1 MLSLMALMAALAC
14 QADPARHNLP
24 ARARTA
30 QAFVPK
36 GWTQESA
43 HQPDLDADGKP
54 DLVLVLAGPDNE
66 ARRLLAALA
75 TPGGYRNI
83 GEAALPGY
91 PLGPAEVTFTD
102 RKVLVVT
109 DLTGGTTA
117 VQMVARYRYEAAP
130 GGGDGMRYIG
140 LDLTNYSRTNQ
151 HDSIHLSYNWLTGDR
166 IEQVDRLT
174 KRGDYAPQ
182 KPRRTHIEPTRYFM
196 EDTADPEDFLSTELD
211 HGDSR

>member
-1 MLSLMALMAALAC
+1 MPLLATLALVLAC
-14 QADPARHNLP
+14 QADPARHDLP
-24 ARARTA
+24 AKGRNA
-30 QAFVPK
+30 QAFIPK

-43 HQPDLDADGKP
+43 HQPDLNGDGQP

-66 ARRLLAALA
+66 VRRLLAAL
-75 TPGGYRNI
+75 TVPGGYRNI

-91 PLGPAEVTFTD
+91 PLGPAEVAFTD

-117 VQMVARYRYEAAP
+117 NQSVMRYRYEAAT
-130 GGGDGMRYIG
+130 GAGDGMRYIG

-151 HDSIHLSYNWLTGDR
+151 HDLTHLSYNWLTGDHVR
-166 IEQVDRLT
+166 QVNRLT

-182 KPRRTHIEPTRYFM
+182 KPIRKKLEPQRYFM
-196 EDTADPEDFLSTELD
+196 EDTADPDDFLSVEMD
-211 HGDSR
+211 HP